1 MKGGGF
7 MVIGVPKE
15 IKTEEKRVAI
25 TPAGVTAFV
34 SRGHKVLVQRGAGLG
49 SAILDPQYIAAGAE
63 LVDDPQKMWQEAQ
76 MILKVKEPLEEE
88 YPYLQEGQILFTY
101 LHLAAN
107 RPLTEMLLASKVTG
121 IGYETI
127 QLNDGSLPL
136 LAPMSEVAGR
146 LAIQVGA
153 QCLEVK
159 NGGRG
164 VLLSGVS
171 GVPPAKV
178 VIIGAG
184 VAGINACHV
193 AVGMGALVSIL
204 DINPSRLAYV
214 RDIMHGNV
222 TTVMSNS
229 ANIEEEVL
237 KAELVIG
244 AVLIP
249 GARAP
254 KLISEN
260 LVRRMM
266 SGSAIVDVAVDQ
278 GGMCETT
285 RPTTHDHPTY
295 IVHDVVHYCVTNMPG
310 AVPRTSTYALT
321 NSTLSYALDIANKG
335 FERAMARNPALL
347 RGLNI
352 YKGTITHS
360 GVAEA
365 FDLPMEQVSF

>member
-1 MKGGGF
+1 
-7 MVIGVPKE
+7 
-15 IKTEEKRVAI
+15 
-25 TPAGVTAFV
+25 
-34 SRGHKVLVQRGAGLG
+34 
-49 SAILDPQYIAAGAE
+49 
-63 LVDDPQKMWQEAQ
+63 
-76 MILKVKEPLEEE
+76 
-88 YPYLQEGQILFTY
+88 
-101 LHLAAN
+101 
-107 RPLTEMLLASKVTG
+107 MLLTSKVTG

-146 LAIQVGA
+146 LAVQVGA

-249 GARAP
+249 GAKAP
-254 KLISEN
+254 KLIREN

-285 RPTTHDHPTY
+285 RPTTHDNPTY
-295 IVHDVVHYCVTNMPG
+295 IVHGVVHYCVANMPG

-335 FERAMARNPALL
+335 LEKVMERNPALL
-347 RGLNI
+347 RGLNT
-352 YKGTITHS
+352 YKGSVTHA

-365 FDLPMEQVSF
+365 FDFPLEQVSF

>member
-1 MKGGGF
+1 

-34 SRGHKVLVQRGAGLG
+34 ARGHRVLVQREAGLG
-49 SAILDPQYIAAGAE
+49 SAILDEQYAAAGAE
-63 LVDDPQKMWQEAQ
+63 LVEDPRKIWQEAQ

-107 RPLTEMLLASKVTG
+107 RPLTDMLLASKVTG

-146 LAIQVGA
+146 LAVQVGA

-193 AVGMGALVSIL
+193 AVGMGAQVSIL

-214 RDIMHGNV
+214 RDIMRGNV

-249 GARAP
+249 GAKAP

-266 SGSAIVDVAVDQ
+266 QGSAIVDVAVDQ

-295 IVHDVVHYCVTNMPG
+295 IVHGVVHYCVTNMPG

-321 NSTLSYALDIANKG
+321 NSTLSYALEIANRG
-335 FERAMARNPALL
+335 FEKAMARNPALL
-347 RGLNI
+347 RGLNT
-352 YKGTITHS
+352 YKGAVTHS